1 MPRTLFKT
9 NPWPPISK
17 NQELCPKSYRRSS
30 AIFCEM
36 GNTLSLQRNKKFL
49 LTFKRHIRER
59 RVQHTLMRNLRLT
72 KRRVIPVITGTSFH
86 KSLCHALDRPRRFLV
101 TWSGNDP
108 RNETKRLVGHELSRV
123 ALGTRMGEEGEV
135 RRLGEARAG
144 GEATYLFPVCEPCG
158 AVFLSKMA
166 GGHQDARETLREC
179 TQNILNCI
187 FVMENG
193 RKNIS
198 LTSSNGG
205 FCFETIFENVSEEK
219 SSR

>member
-9 NPWPPISK
+9 NPPPPISK

-30 AIFCEM
+30 AIFCAM

-49 LTFKRHIRER
+49 LTFKRYIRER
-59 RVQHTLMRNLRLT
+59 RVQHTLQPSPIEKKSYYGAFLLQVPLSCDGFRAGSS
-72 KRRVIPVITGTSFH
+72 PSFLGH
-86 KSLCHALDRPRRFLV
+86 VVGKRPR
-101 TWSGNDP
+101 NDP
-108 RNETKRLVGHELSRV
+108 RNETKRLVGYELSRV

-135 RRLGEARAG
+135 RRLGEA
-144 GEATYLFPVCEPCG
+144 TYLFPVCEPCG

-166 GGHQDARETLREC
+166 GAHQDARETLREC
-179 TQNILNCI
+179 TQSILNCI
-187 FVMENG
+187 SVMENG
-193 RKNIS
+193 RKNVS